1 MHEALVESLRTCPIV
16 MRDGYP
22 YFVHPLT
29 DGVPAMDPRVLREII
44 DWMESVGDFRC
55 DMILAPESMGIPLAV
70 PLSLDLGI
78 PYSIVR
84 KKRYDL
90 PGEVQF
96 RQKTGYSGGTMY
108 VNGIGKGDKVVIVD
122 DVLSTGG
129 TMTALVRR
137 LRDDIGAEIIDILVP
152 VNKNRGGEVVEEE
165 TGIAVK
171 TLVNVA
177 IVDGKIDC
185 KLC

>member
-1 MHEALVESLRTCPIV
+1 
-16 MRDGYP
+16 
-22 YFVHPLT
+22 
-29 DGVPAMDPRVLREII
+29 
-44 DWMESVGDFRC
+44 
-55 DMILAPESMGIPLAV
+55 
-70 PLSLDLGI
+70 
-78 PYSIVR
+78 
-84 KKRYDL
+84 
-90 PGEVQF
+90 
-96 RQKTGYSGGTMY
+96 MY

-129 TMTALVRR
+129 TMTALVRT